1 MPARR
6 QLSLSNRN
14 PPAES
19 LADAPVSDS
28 AALPGQFQH
37 STRTVNAAAFAAT
50 SSGASDSPDGAVS

>member
-19 LADAPVSDS
+19 LADAPASDS
-28 AALPGQFQH
+28 AAPPGQFQH

-50 SSGASDSPDGAVS
+50 SSGGSVSSDGAVA